1 MRKQYTPS
9 EWMKAIEQDPGLR
22 GRSPADAAKRLNISE
37 QEIQELMQSG
47 ALNVSDICE
56 DGEVVNRVIPERDIQ
71 RYAAGPDAM
80 STP

>member
-37 QEIQELMQSG
+37 QEIHELMQNG

-56 DGEVVNRVIPERDIQ
+56 DGEVVNTVIPERDIQ
-71 RYAAGPDAM
+71 RYAGRSDAT
-80 STP
+80 STS